1 MLTLNHLQA
10 AYGPVTIIWDAS
22 LEVNRGEIVSIIGS
36 NGAGKTTLLKTISG
50 VVTCTG
56 GSITF
61 EGEEIQKKAPHEIVD
76 RGIIQVPEGR
86 QIINEFTV
94 RENLLMGCYRKHK
107 ELGQKGRDHLLSYA
121 CELFPILEERMDQL
135 AGTLS
140 GGQQQMVAIAR
151 ALMGQPKIMLTD
163 EPSLGLAPMI
173 VEQVCN
179 VLVELNRNKGLT
191 VVLVE
196 QNALVALEMSHRAY
210 VLEGGRTILEGAG
223 VELLNN
229 DRVREGYLG
238 V

>member
-1 MLTLNHLQA
+1 MLNLKNVQSS
-10 AYGPVTIIWDAS
+10 YGPVTIIWDVS
-22 LEVNRGEIVSIIGS
+22 LKVGKGEIVSMIGA

-50 VVTCTG
+50 VVGCTG
-56 GSITF
+56 GTITF
-61 EGEEIQKKAPHEIVD
+61 EGEEIQKKAPHEVVD

-94 RENLLMGCYRKHK
+94 KENLLMGCYRRHK
-107 ELGQKGRDHLLSYA
+107 ELGQKGREKLLAYA

-140 GGQQQMVAIAR
+140 GGQQQMVAISR

-173 VEQVCN
+173 VQQVCD
-179 VLVELNRNKGLT
+179 VLVELNKNKGLT
-191 VVLVE
+191 VLLVE
-196 QNALVALEMSHRAY
+196 QNAMVALEMANRAY
-210 VLEGGRTILEGAG
+210 VLEGGRTILEGSG
-223 VELLNN
+223 TELLNN
-229 DRVREGYLG
+229 DKVREGYLG

>member
-1 MLTLNHLQA
+1 MLTLKNVKSG
-10 AYGPVTIIWDAS
+10 YGPVTIIWDVS
-22 LEVNRGEIVSIIGS
+22 LHVGKGEIISIIGS

-50 VVTCTG
+50 VVGCTG
-56 GSITF
+56 GSIIF
-61 EGEEIQKKAPHEIVD
+61 EGEEIQKKEPHEIVD

-94 RENLLMGCYRKHK
+94 KENLLMGCYRKHG
-107 ELGQKGRDHLLSYA
+107 ELGQKGREKLLAYA

-135 AGTLS
+135 AGTMS

-179 VLVELNRNKGLT
+179 VLVDLNRTKGLT
-191 VVLVE
+191 VLLVE
-196 QNALVALEMSHRAY
+196 QNALVALEMAKRAY

>member
-1 MLTLNHLQA
+1 MLSLKHVQA
-10 AYGPVTIIWDAS
+10 SYGPVTIIWDVS
-22 LEVNRGEIVSIIGS
+22 LEVGAGEIVSIIGS

-50 VVTCTG
+50 VVNCTG
-56 GSITF
+56 GTITF
-61 EGEEIQKKAPHEIVD
+61 EGEEIQKKAPHEVVD

-94 RENLLMGCYRKHK
+94 KENLLMGCYRRHR
-107 ELGQKGRDHLLSYA
+107 ELGQKGRERLLAYA
-121 CELFPILEERMDQL
+121 CELFPILEERLDQL

-140 GGQQQMVAIAR
+140 GGQQQMVAISR

-179 VLVELNRNKGLT
+179 VLVELNRQKGLT
-191 VVLVE
+191 VLLVE
-196 QNALVALEMSHRAY
+196 QNALVALEMAKRAY

-223 VELLNN
+223 KELLNN
-229 DRVREGYLG
+229 DKVREGYLG

>member
-1 MLTLNHLQA
+1 MLSLKQVQA
-10 AYGPVTIIWDAS
+10 AYGPVTIIWDVS
-22 LEVNRGEIVSIIGS
+22 LEVGKGEIVSIIGS

-50 VVTCTG
+50 VVGCTG
-56 GSITF
+56 GSIVF

-94 RENLLMGCYRKHK
+94 KENLLMGCYRRHA
-107 ELGQKGRDHLLSYA
+107 ELGQKGRDRLLDYA
-121 CELFPILEERMDQL
+121 VELFPILGERMDQL

-179 VLVELNRNKGLT
+179 VLVDLNKKGLT
-191 VVLVE
+191 ILLVE
-196 QNALVALEMSHRAY
+196 QNALVALEMAKRAY
-210 VLEGGRTILEGAG
+210 VLEGGKTILEGAG
-223 VELLNN
+223 LELLHN
-229 DRVREGYLG
+229 DKVREGYLG

>member
-1 MLTLNHLQA
+1 MLSLKHVQA
-10 AYGPVTIIWDAS
+10 AYGPVTIIWDVS
-22 LEVNRGEIVSIIGS
+22 LEVGKGEIVSIIGS

-50 VVTCTG
+50 VVGCTG
-56 GSITF
+56 GSIVF

-94 RENLLMGCYRKHK
+94 KENLLMGCYRRHA
-107 ELGQKGRDHLLSYA
+107 ELGQKGRDRLLDYA
-121 CELFPILEERMDQL
+121 VELFPILGERMDQL

-179 VLVELNRNKGLT
+179 VLVDLNKKGLT
-191 VVLVE
+191 ILLVE
-196 QNALVALEMSHRAY
+196 QNALVALEMAKRAY
-210 VLEGGRTILEGAG
+210 VLEGGKTILEGAG
-223 VELLNN
+223 LELLHN
-229 DRVREGYLG
+229 DKVREGYLG

>member
-1 MLTLNHLQA
+1 MLSLKHVQA
-10 AYGPVTIIWDAS
+10 GYGPVTIIWDVS
-22 LEVNRGEIVSIIGS
+22 LEVAAGEIVSIIGS

-50 VVTCTG
+50 IVGCTG
-56 GSITF
+56 GTITF

-94 RENLLMGCYRKHK
+94 KENLLMGCYRRHN
-107 ELGQKGRDHLLSYA
+107 ELGQKGRDRLLDYA
-121 CELFPILEERMDQL
+121 IELFPILGERLDQL

-179 VLVELNRNKGLT
+179 VLVDLNKKGLT
-191 VVLVE
+191 ILLVE
-196 QNALVALEMSHRAY
+196 QNALVALEMAKRAY
-210 VLEGGRTILEGAG
+210 VLEGGRTILEGSG
-223 VELLNN
+223 MELLDN
-229 DRVREGYLG
+229 DKVREGYLG

>member
-1 MLTLNHLQA
+1 MLSLKNVQA
-10 AYGPVTIIWDAS
+10 GYGPVTIIWDVS
-22 LEVNRGEIVSIIGS
+22 LEVGKGEIVSMIGA

-50 VVTCTG
+50 VVGCTG
-56 GSITF
+56 GTITF

-94 RENLLMGCYRKHK
+94 KENLLMGCYRRHS
-107 ELGQKGRDHLLSYA
+107 ELGQKGREKLLAYA
-121 CELFPILEERMDQL
+121 CELFPILEERLDQL

-140 GGQQQMVAIAR
+140 GGQQQMVAISR

-173 VEQVCN
+173 VQQVCD
-179 VLVELNRNKGLT
+179 VLVELNKNKGLT
-191 VVLVE
+191 VLLVE
-196 QNALVALEMSHRAY
+196 QNAMVALEMANRAY
-210 VLEGGRTILEGAG
+210 VLEGGRTILEGSG
-223 VELLNN
+223 TELLNN
-229 DRVREGYLG
+229 DKVREGYLG

>member
-1 MLTLNHLQA
+1 MLSLKHVQA
-10 AYGPVTIIWDAS
+10 GYGPVTIIWDVS
-22 LEVNRGEIVSIIGS
+22 LEVGAGEIVSIIGS

-50 VVTCTG
+50 IVGCTG
-56 GSITF
+56 GTITF
-61 EGEEIQKKAPHEIVD
+61 EGEEIQKKAPHEMVD

-94 RENLLMGCYRKHK
+94 KENLLMGCYRRHN
-107 ELGQKGRDHLLSYA
+107 ELGQKGRDRLLDYA
-121 CELFPILEERMDQL
+121 IELFPILGERLDQL

-179 VLVELNRNKGLT
+179 VLVDLNKKGLT
-191 VVLVE
+191 ILLVE
-196 QNALVALEMSHRAY
+196 QNALVALEMAKRAY
-210 VLEGGRTILEGAG
+210 VLEGGRTILEGSG
-223 VELLNN
+223 MELLDN
-229 DRVREGYLG
+229 DKVREGYLG

>member
-1 MLTLNHLQA
+1 VLSLKHVQA
-10 AYGPVTIIWDAS
+10 GYGPVTVIWDVS
-22 LEVNRGEIVSIIGS
+22 LEIKAGEIVSIIGS

-50 VVTCTG
+50 VVGCTG
-56 GSITF
+56 GTITF

-94 RENLLMGCYRKHK
+94 KENLLMGCYRRHS
-107 ELGQKGRDHLLSYA
+107 ELGPKGRAQLLDYA
-121 CELFPILEERMDQL
+121 CELFPILGERMDQL

-173 VEQVCN
+173 VEQVCE
-179 VLVELNRNKGLT
+179 VLVDLNRKQGLT
-191 VVLVE
+191 ILLVE
-196 QNALVALEMSHRAY
+196 QNALVALEMAQRAY
-210 VLEGGRTILEGAG
+210 VLEGGRVILEGAG
-223 VELLNN
+223 AELLHN
-229 DRVREGYLG
+229 DKVREGYLG

>member
-1 MLTLNHLQA
+1 MLSLKNVQSG
-10 AYGPVTIIWDAS
+10 YGPVTIIWDVS
-22 LEVNRGEIVSIIGS
+22 LTVGKGEIVSMIGA

-50 VVTCTG
+50 LVGCTG
-56 GSITF
+56 GVISF
-61 EGEEIQKKAPHEIVD
+61 EGEEIQKKAPYEIVD

-94 RENLLMGCYRKHK
+94 KENLLMGCYRRHN
-107 ELGQKGRDHLLSYA
+107 ELGQKGRDKLLSYV

-140 GGQQQMVAIAR
+140 GGQQQMVAISR

-179 VLVELNRNKGLT
+179 VLVELNKNKGLT
-191 VVLVE
+191 VLLVE
-196 QNALVALEMSHRAY
+196 QNAMVALEMANRAY
-210 VLEGGRTILEGAG
+210 VLEGGRTILEGSG
-223 VELLNN
+223 MELLNN
-229 DRVREGYLG
+229 DKVREGYLG